1 VDNQY
6 GKFGFWAL
14 VHGAIC
20 CSFST
25 IAYAQ
30 VIPDRTLGDRNSIIV
45 PNAEICNGR
54 PIDRI
59 DGSAFV

>member
-1 VDNQY
+1 VY
-6 GKFGFWAL
+6 AL
-14 VHGAIC
+14 VNGAIC
-20 CSFST
+20 CSFSA

-45 PNAEICNGR
+45 PNAEIRNGR